1 MKLNNRIRLAA
12 VGIVTFGLVAG
23 ATAATATAAVQ
34 ANGSDTPLYI
44 YDLDIALVTDPAVV
58 FNWDSDSLGAGTPD
72 GYDSASYCPAEATG
86 ASVFLAPFGQERNVQ
101 QWSASSVNGFNPNPA
116 IAGTKEIIAA
126 NLSPI
131 SLTNGNPGQAAV
143 KAAGGRYSVGVAC
156 TKFDGVAVVK
166 AMYRTINVPAGTG
179 TYTFE
184 ALTADVVVD
193 PPVVPGPQ
201 NGTVALAPT
210 TTGAVNGVLALTVP
224 AGAAASFGTP
234 SLVNNKST
242 TTGTL
247 GNITVNDGRVLT
259 REGWDLSA
267 TVADFKNST
276 DATNTISK
284 SQLGV
289 APKLVVAGTAATGVT
304 AATAQVAGAA
314 SGSYGFASGLAANTV
329 GDSVLN
335 ADLTFVAPQDKAA
348 GTYTST
354 MTLTVVSK

>member
-1 MKLNNRIRLAA
+1 MKLNTKTRTLA
-12 VGIVTFGLVAG
+12 VGALSIALLAGTGVAAASAVVQTNGSAG
-23 ATAATATAAVQ
+23 AVYMYDAADGSALDAPGYSYGWDDQVVGSPDGVDPMVDFSCPAGTTNVYTFATTPGTELGGTNGWKAFSPNSLTATGGVLLPNTTPSGQ
-34 ANGSDTPLYI
+34 ING
-44 YDLDIALVTDPAVV
+44 
-58 FNWDSDSLGAGTPD
+58 
-72 GYDSASYCPAEATG
+72 TG
-86 ASVFLAPFGQERNVQ
+86 
-101 QWSASSVNGFNPNPA
+101 PA
-116 IAGTKEIIAA
+116 I
-126 NLSPI
+126 
-131 SLTNGNPGQAAV
+131 
-143 KAAGGRYSVGVAC
+143 KAAGGTYSLGFAC
-156 TKFDGVAVVK
+156 TINNGVTTVA
-166 AMYRTINVPAGTG
+166 AYYRTATITAGTG
-179 TYTFE
+179 AYT
-184 ALTADVVVD
+184 LSRNDTTVVV

-259 REGWDLSA
+259 REGWNLSA

-276 DATNTISK
+276 DATNIISK

-289 APKLVVAGTAATGVT
+289 APKLVVAGTSATGVT
-304 AATAQVAGAA
+304 AAAVQVAGAA
-314 SGSYGFASGLAANTV
+314 SGTYNFASGSAANTV